1 MNLETLIYGTY
12 IRRVNRFVVEVRLLS
27 GEKVLAHLA
36 NTGRMRE
43 LLVEGRKVYLEFS
56 NKVNRKTQYTLLMIE
71 NEHQKKIMLKA
82 TYANDMVEVWLK
94 ENLLHDFGK
103 ILKLQREVSLGN
115 SRFDFLL
122 TTSEG
127 EWIIE
132 VKSVNYFFPDY
143 ALFRDAPTERGKK
156 HIKELMAL
164 QNEGYK
170 GAIVFVL
177 MGEDRDRLYFN
188 DESDS
193 EFVKLMEE
201 AMIKGINVLAY
212 KTNFNLAYPYY
223 DKKVKEVGGNGSLC
237 FGRC

>member
-143 ALFRDAPTERGKK
+143 ALFPDAPTERGKK

-177 MGEDRDRLYFN
+177 MGEDRDGR
-188 DESDS
+188 S
-193 EFVKLMEE
+193 
-201 AMIKGINVLAY
+201 
-212 KTNFNLAYPYY
+212 Y
-223 DKKVKEVGGNGSLC
+223 DKRN
-237 FGRC
+237 

>member
-56 NKVNRKTQYTLLMIE
+56 DKVNRKTQYTLLMIE

-143 ALFRDAPTERGKK
+143 ALFPDAPTERGKK

>member
-1 MNLETLIYGTY
+1 MNLDTLIYGTY

-143 ALFRDAPTERGKK
+143 ALFPDAPTERGKK

-201 AMIKGINVLAY
+201 AMIKGINVVAY
-212 KTNFNLAYPYY
+212 KTIFNLAYPYY

>member
-56 NKVNRKTQYTLLMIE
+56 NKVNRKTQYTLSMIE

-143 ALFRDAPTERGKK
+143 ALFPDAPTERGKK

-212 KTNFNLAYPYY
+212 KTNFNLAYPDY

>member
-132 VKSVNYFFPDY
+132 VKSVNSFFPDY
-143 ALFRDAPTERGKK
+143 ALFPDAPTERGKK

>member
-1 MNLETLIYGTY
+1 M
-12 IRRVNRFVVEVRLLS
+12 NRFVVEVRLLS

-115 SRFDFLL
+115 SRFDLLL

-143 ALFRDAPTERGKK
+143 ALFPDAPTERGKK

>member
-43 LLVEGRKVYLEFS
+43 LLVEDRKVYLEFS

-71 NEHQKKIMLKA
+71 NEHQKKIMLQA

-143 ALFRDAPTERGKK
+143 ALFPDAPTERGKK
-156 HIKELMAL
+156 TY
-164 QNEGYK
+164 Q
-170 GAIVFVL
+170 
-177 MGEDRDRLYFN
+177 
-188 DESDS
+188 
-193 EFVKLMEE
+193 
-201 AMIKGINVLAY
+201 GINGFT
-212 KTNFNLAYPYY
+212 K
-223 DKKVKEVGGNGSLC
+223 
-237 FGRC
+237 

>member
-143 ALFRDAPTERGKK
+143 ALFPDAPTERGKK

-223 DKKVKEVGGNGSLC
+223 DKKGKEVGGNGSLC

>member
-143 ALFRDAPTERGKK
+143 ALFPDAPTERGKK

-223 DKKVKEVGGNGSLC
+223 DKKVKEVDGNGSLC

>member
-122 TTSEG
+122 ITSEG

-143 ALFRDAPTERGKK
+143 ALFPDAPTERGKK

>member
-143 ALFRDAPTERGKK
+143 ALFPDAPTERGKK

>member
-143 ALFRDAPTERGKK
+143 ALFPDAPTERGKK

-212 KTNFNLAYPYY
+212 KTNFNLSYPYY

>member
-143 ALFRDAPTERGKK
+143 ALFPDAPTERGKK

-212 KTNFNLAYPYY
+212 KTL
-223 DKKVKEVGGNGSLC
+223 
-237 FGRC
+237 

>member
-103 ILKLQREVSLGN
+103 ILKLKREVSLGN

-143 ALFRDAPTERGKK
+143 ALFPDAPTERGKK

>member
-1 MNLETLIYGTY
+1 MNLDTLIYGTY

-143 ALFRDAPTERGKK
+143 ALFPDAPTERGKK

-201 AMIKGINVLAY
+201 AMIKGINVVAY

>member
-1 MNLETLIYGTY
+1 MNLETLIFGTY

-143 ALFRDAPTERGKK
+143 ALFPDAPTERGKK

>member
-143 ALFRDAPTERGKK
+143 ALFPDAPTERGKK

-201 AMIKGINVLAY
+201 AMIKGINVVAY

>member
-1 MNLETLIYGTY
+1 MNLVTLLYGTY
-12 IRRVNRFVVEVRLLS
+12 IRRVKRLVVEVRLLS

-143 ALFRDAPTERGKK
+143 ALFPDAPTERGKK

>member
-71 NEHQKKIMLKA
+71 NEHQKKIMLQA

-143 ALFRDAPTERGKK
+143 ALFPDAPTERGKK

>member
-71 NEHQKKIMLKA
+71 NEHQKKIMLQA

-132 VKSVNYFFPDY
+132 VKSVYYFFPDY
-143 ALFRDAPTERGKK
+143 ALFPDAPTDRGKK

>member
-143 ALFRDAPTERGKK
+143 ALFPDAPTERGKK

-201 AMIKGINVLAY
+201 VMIKGINVLAY